1 MCVTILMSRRI
12 FGKKAN
18 EFRFGKSMI
27 HPMGRI
33 YVIESEEVIQKML
46 FSNTEMDTLSEL
58 NSNYIEPLSTKHYDQ
73 ITNDPTQF
81 LDIYQM
87 LSNIRLHT
95 NDPGVDLLIKIT
107 IDGLRGTMNAFGLH
121 VSNIEL
127 NLKNLILQ
135 KRVDN
140 VLAGINQMNIANSEN
155 IGQFQIEQ
163 SFSLAPLYSYY
174 IMLFGIPSQKIG
186 FDPAK
191 LLIIR
196 NVLSELE

>member
-1 MCVTILMSRRI
+1 MSRRI

>member
-1 MCVTILMSRRI
+1 MSRRI
-12 FGKKAN
+12 FGKKTN
-18 EFRFGKSMI
+18 EVRLGKSMI
-27 HPMGRI
+27 HPLGRVHI
-33 YVIESEEVIQKML
+33 IDSEHKIGKLL
-46 FSNTEMDTLSEL
+46 FSNTEMDTLYDL
-58 NSNYIEPLSTKHYDQ
+58 NNDYIEPLSAKQYDK
-73 ITNDPTQF
+73 IVNDPSHY
-81 LDIYQM
+81 LDIYQT
-87 LSNIRLHT
+87 LSKIRLHT
-95 NDPGVDLLIKIT
+95 NDPGVDLMMKISLN
-107 IDGLRGTMNAFGLH
+107 GLQGTMNAFGLH

-140 VLAGINQMNIANSEN
+140 VLAGVNQMNIANTEN

-174 IMLFGIPSQKIG
+174 IMLFGIPSQKTG

-191 LLIIR
+191 LVIIR